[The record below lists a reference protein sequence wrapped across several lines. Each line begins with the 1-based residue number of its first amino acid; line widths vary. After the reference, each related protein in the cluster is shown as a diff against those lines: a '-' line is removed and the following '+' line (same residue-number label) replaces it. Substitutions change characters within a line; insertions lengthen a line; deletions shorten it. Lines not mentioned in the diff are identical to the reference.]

1 MISSAEKY
9 YFNGEWVSTT
19 ITYSNGT
26 VTSVPNNNENSDHL
40 ELLKWVAEGNT
51 IIDNG
56 GA

>member
-26 VTSVPNNNENSDHL
+26 VTSVPNNDENRDHL
-40 ELLKWVAEGNT
+40 ELLEWVVEGNT
-51 IIDNG
+51 ITDNPPE
-56 GA
+56 